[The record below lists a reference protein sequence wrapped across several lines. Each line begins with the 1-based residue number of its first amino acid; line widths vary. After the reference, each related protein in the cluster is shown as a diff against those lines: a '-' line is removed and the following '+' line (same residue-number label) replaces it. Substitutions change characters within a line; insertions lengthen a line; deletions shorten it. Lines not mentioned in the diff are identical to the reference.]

1 MLFAGHFEPCC
12 RSGRFGTRGDQA
24 GTSIIYNGDNHQV
37 VTTASARV
45 FTPEGENAEPGVR
58 PDATDLL
65 DAPLLDTLRFYLGT
79 SATDAFAIIKEGARA
94 FGDDKDFGAGF
105 YMASGF
111 KVAADFAVYS
121 SFSTT
126 TGNGDHCVLVL
137 DLDTDAYVFVFPSL

>member
-1 MLFAGHFEPCC
+1 MFAGHFEPCC

-65 DAPLLDTLRFYLGT
+65 DAPPLDTLRFYHGT

-105 YMASGF
+105 YSTWLLASRSPPISPCIHHSGRRPAKGTTAF
-111 KVAADFAVYS
+111 LS
-121 SFSTT
+121 SISTQMRT
-126 TGNGDHCVLVL
+126 ISCRR
-137 DLDTDAYVFVFPSL
+137 